1 MGWSAPDI
9 VGEGAHCLQ
18 PASDL
23 FAVKIDARSSHRDQ
37 VKSLCRRPHF
47 RLCPPPDQSG
57 PATPLGDPV
66 PYCNI
71 YSTVIY
77 FSKIQ
82 SISLVRPAIANANWI
97 TSACAR
103 HIDAASERKQRT

>member
-77 FSKIQ
+77 FRSEEHTSELQ
-82 SISLVRPAIANANWI
+82 SLMRNSYAVFCLNI
-97 TSACAR
+97 
-103 HIDAASERKQRT
+103 K